1 MLFKSL
7 RNEQIRQMIDAEQ
20 VFNGYRSARSEL
32 DARFPGSMSWKTIAG
47 GTYLYRKVHGAS
59 RSLGP
64 KSPETEKTY
73 ESFRNGRARQRDLV
87 RGLATRLDEM
97 APVNRALGIG
107 RVPLVGARVLRQL
120 DGSGLLGRAIH
131 VVGTNALYAYERM
144 AGVRIDSGLVA
155 TGDVDLL
162 LDARRSLKIAA
173 PAVSSEGLLGLL
185 RKADTSFSL
194 IGRRSFRAVNRDGFM
209 VDLIKPAPGNRF
221 AEASHSRLGDDDDL
235 HAVEIEGLAWL
246 VNSPKQRVVVIDDR
260 GYPLDMAV
268 PDPRAF
274 ALHKVWLAARAD
286 REPAK
291 RQRDGAQ
298 AKLVAG
304 MVAERLPNLRFDADD
319 LSALP
324 AALRRAAANLNS
336 GPESRSE
343 QPDRDD
349 GGLEPGW

>member
-1 MLFKSL
+1 MLFSDL
-7 RNEQIRQMIDAEQ
+7 RNEQIRQTIDAEQ
-20 VFNGYRSARSEL
+20 VFSGYRSARGEL
-32 DARFPGSMSWKTIAG
+32 DTRFAGSMSWKSIAG

-64 KSPETEKTY
+64 KSPETEQIY
-73 ESFRNGRARQRDLV
+73 ESFQSGRTRQRDLV

-107 RVPLVGARVLRQL
+107 RVPLVSARVLRQL

-144 AGVRIDSGLVA
+144 AGIRIDSGLVA

-162 LDARRSLKIAA
+162 LDARRTLKIAA
-173 PAVSSEGLLGLL
+173 PGLSSEGLLGLL

-194 IGRRSFRAVNRDGFM
+194 MGRRSFRAVNRDGFM
-209 VDLIKPAPGNRF
+209 VDLIKPSPRDRLTDADR
-221 AEASHSRLGDDDDL
+221 ASLGGDDDL

-260 GYPLDMAV
+260 GYPLIMAV

-274 ALHKVWLAARAD
+274 ALHKAWLAGRED
-286 REPAK
+286 RELGK
-291 RQRDGAQ
+291 RQRDAAQ

-304 MVAERLPNLRFDADD
+304 MVAERLPHLRFDADD

-324 AALRRAAANLNS
+324 VALRRAAANL
-336 GPESRSE
+336 RSE
-343 QPDRDD
+343 PDD
-349 GGLEPGW
+349 GEDGRLEPGW